1 MGTPFS
7 MVVIGVDGLTDSVQ
21 FYQDVMGLD
30 VLWQDSL
37 KGPGFTDFWK
47 LDAGM
52 EADAALL
59 GLDAEEFGRI
69 LLVDCKADNKVMI
82 RPSDTKSI
90 LGLYNLNF
98 HVDDCFAVVDVLRK
112 QGIEFWSEPVK
123 PDLDEEQGGTIEAL
137 FDGPAGV
144 AINLVQLIGG
154 RPDNSIGQLREQ
166 LSNHAQSRTGFTP
179 VATSTLAPKDGDPA
193 VAFFKDTLGMFP
205 AIDQVLGNPAT
216 NAMLGRP
223 EDAQNRIV
231 FLAPGHVFGKILL
244 SQPVNYEVN
253 DAVGRSHLPNIGYL
267 AQSYVVDDL
276 NDVCAQAKAL
286 GGEIKTEPM
295 NIDVPGLGKRQC
307 ALITCPGSGVL
318 IQLIAA

>member
-7 MVVIGVDGLTDSVQ
+7 MVVIGVDGLEESIQ

-30 VLWQDSL
+30 VLWCDAL
-37 KGPGFTDFWK
+37 KGPNFTTFWN

-52 EADAALL
+52 EAEGALM
-59 GLDAEEFGRI
+59 GLESEEFGRI

-82 RPSDTKSI
+82 RPPETKSI

-137 FDGPAGV
+137 FDGPSGV

-193 VAFFKDTLGMFP
+193 VAFFKDTLGMFV

-244 SQPVNYEVN
+244 SQPVNYEVD
-253 DAVGRSHLPNIGYL
+253 DAVGRSHFPNIGYL

-276 NDVCAQAKAL
+276 QDVCAQVKDL
-286 GGEIKTEPM
+286 GGEIKTQPM
-295 NIDVPGLGKRQC
+295 DIDVPGLGMRES
-307 ALITCPGSGVL
+307 ALVTCPGSGVL